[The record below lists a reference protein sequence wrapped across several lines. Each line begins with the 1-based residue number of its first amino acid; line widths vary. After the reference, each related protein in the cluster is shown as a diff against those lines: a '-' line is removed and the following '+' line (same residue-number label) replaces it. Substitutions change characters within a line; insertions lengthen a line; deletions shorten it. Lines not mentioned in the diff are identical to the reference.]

1 MFYFVNVFKTLMN
14 MEFSKRYH
22 ELNAVFQLGKNI
34 QLPDSKCYLR
44 YFSFSSNNWTDIE
57 SASEAIFSDVVSEN
71 NSFLYP
77 VFTPYKDYR
86 SRDAILLLHGLN
98 ERSWSKYLCW
108 AEYLSLKTGKAVI
121 LFPIA
126 FHINRSPLNWS
137 NPRMLQTIYDLRRT
151 RNGVDRSLSFANVA
165 LSERISENPYR
176 FYSSGRQSLNDIA
189 KLMLQIKEG
198 RHPLFKT
205 DTHVDVFAY
214 SIGAFLSQIT
224 FLANPSNLFSDSRL
238 FMFCGGGIFSEMFGQ
253 SRTIMDTKAFDS
265 LYNYYRYE
273 FSPEKESKILQD
285 NALNAFN
292 SMIAPE
298 RNEAFR
304 TNFFESMGSRLSG
317 ISLQNDKVIPYN
329 GVEQALGENL
339 AHKRIKLTDFEFGYS
354 HENPFPINQ
363 TDATALNRSFLDIF
377 SEAAVFLG

>member
-1 MFYFVNVFKTLMN
+1 

-22 ELNAVFQLGKNI
+22 ELNATFQLGKEGE
-34 QLPDSKCYLR
+34 LPNSKCYVR
-44 YFSFSSNNWTDIE
+44 FFNFNSKNWSDSGVAKEAVFTDE
-57 SASEAIFSDVVSEN
+57 VKEN
-71 NSFLYP
+71 NSFLYT
-77 VFTPYKDYR
+77 VFTPYKDYH
-86 SRDAILLLHGLN
+86 SQNAILLLHGLN

-126 FHINRSPLNWS
+126 FHINRSPLDWYS
-137 NPRMLQTIYDLRRT
+137 PRMLQTIFDLRRT
-151 RNGVDRSLSFANVA
+151 RNGADRSLSFANVA
-165 LSERISENPYR
+165 LSERITENPYR
-176 FYSSGRQSLNDIA
+176 FYSSGRQTMNDIA
-189 KLMLQIKEG
+189 NLTLQIKEG
-198 RHPLFKT
+198 RHPMFKS
-205 DTHVDVFAY
+205 DTHMDVFAY

-224 FLANPSNLFSDSRL
+224 FLTNPSKLFSDSRL

-265 LYNYYRYE
+265 LYHYYRYE

-285 NALNAFN
+285 NALSAFN

-298 RNEAFR
+298 RNEVFR
-304 TNFFESMGSRLSG
+304 TDFFESMGSRLSG

-363 TDATALNRSFLDIF
+363 TDSIALNRSFLDVF